1 MNYTNPKISIKFNQI
16 VIKSKLIERKLQY
29 EYIRAVNEMVP
40 KKFGP
45 REIWAP
51 RNLVP
56 EKLGPLIKMLYNDFY
71 ARPKFLGSRGPNFL
85 GTKKVRGHFSL
96 RTVVSFAQLV
106 ETIFWAVWTEQHA
119 FLTKIQNHINTFLWL
134 VKILGW

>member
-1 MNYTNPKISIKFNQI
+1 
-16 VIKSKLIERKLQY
+16 
-29 EYIRAVNEMVP
+29 MVP

-71 ARPKFLGSRGPNFL
+71 AGPKFLG
-85 GTKKVRGHFSL
+85 
-96 RTVVSFAQLV
+96 AQKS
-106 ETIFWAVWTEQHA
+106 QRP
-119 FLTKIQNHINTFLWL
+119 K
-134 VKILGW
+134 